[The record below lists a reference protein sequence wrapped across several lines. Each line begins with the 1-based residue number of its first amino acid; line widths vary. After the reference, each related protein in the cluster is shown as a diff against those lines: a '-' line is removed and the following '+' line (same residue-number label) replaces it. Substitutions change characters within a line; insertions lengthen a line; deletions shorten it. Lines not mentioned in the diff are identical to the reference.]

1 MDDLFGQVSQA
12 LEDGATR
19 PEAFT
24 LFLRLL
30 SSHFDRVDSGAGYKT
45 LRTFDLPNGTVFCEF
60 SRKFPAVVSAA
71 TRTARLL
78 APVAEILLEV
88 VRMAVNEKYP
98 SLMPTLH
105 PGGMAAKPRPF
116 GTLDDIW
123 LAFQTFTNKKTPAI
137 NGKNIIYTRGSSTR
151 WADARPGSAP

>member
-88 VRMAVNEKYP
+88 VRMAVNEQYS
-98 SLMPTLH
+98 SLMPTLY
-105 PGGMAAKPRPF
+105 PGVMATEPRPF
-116 GTLDDIW
+116 GSLDAMW
-123 LAFQTFTNKKTPAI
+123 LAFQTLANNETPTI
-137 NGKNIIYTRGSSTR
+137 NGECIYI
-151 WADARPGSAP
+151 